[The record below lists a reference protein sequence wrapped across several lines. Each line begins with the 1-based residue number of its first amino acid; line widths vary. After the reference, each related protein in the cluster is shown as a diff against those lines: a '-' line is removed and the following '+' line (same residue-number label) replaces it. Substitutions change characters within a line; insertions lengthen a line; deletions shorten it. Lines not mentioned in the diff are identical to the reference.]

1 MDALLCSHG
10 LPLRTKSLNL
20 TDRGANLIVSCFT
33 TTYIYGG
40 HEHRLLE
47 NAIVDF
53 NLTVVSSLHI
63 TAYCRS
69 DMAYSRWVRVVGMA
83 VRVDL

>member
-1 MDALLCSHG
+1 ME
-10 LPLRTKSLNL
+10 SLNQI
-20 TDRGANLIVSCFT
+20 DRGGKPNRLMFYYHLHGVHKH
-33 TTYIYGG
+33 G
-40 HEHRLLE
+40 LLE